1 MSHITRVITSTA
13 DLTPA
18 GVLGYT
24 KGIAA
29 VISGILVVLVPL
41 FPIQYA
47 QWIQA
52 AIAVC
57 GAIAVIALPN
67 PVKPVAVT
75 PYPSPASASGT
86 VKPYEDDLG
95 GPIN

>member
-1 MSHITRVITSTA
+1 MGEHTVITSTS

-18 GVLGYT
+18 GLLGYT

-41 FPIQYA
+41 FPLQYA

-52 AIAVC
+52 AILVC
-57 GAIAVIALPN
+57 GAISVIVLPN
-67 PVKPVAVT
+67 PVKPVVLAA
-75 PYPSPASASGT
+75 PD
-86 VKPYEDDLG
+86 ELL
-95 GPIN
+95 